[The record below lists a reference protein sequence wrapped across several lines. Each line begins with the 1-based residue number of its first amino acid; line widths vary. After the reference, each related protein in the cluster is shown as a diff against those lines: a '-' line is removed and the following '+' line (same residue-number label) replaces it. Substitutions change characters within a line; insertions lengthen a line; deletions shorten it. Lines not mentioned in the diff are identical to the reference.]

1 MKLKKIILS
10 IFLSLIFI
18 FPILENSFAESVY
31 NLETS
36 SFDNEITPYATYISS
51 TDCNLNITGGSAY
64 VNGIVKGYSNV
75 TKTSVTLKLQ
85 QYKNSQWVT
94 IYSWYNSGT
103 RSCSLSKTQPVPKD
117 YSYRV
122 YCTVTANS
130 ETMNLKSSTVKY

>member
-1 MKLKKIILS
+1 MKLKKLILS

-18 FPILENSFAESVY
+18 FPILENLFAESVY

-51 TDCNLNITGGSAY
+51 ADYNLNITGGSAY

-94 IYSWYNSGT
+94 IYSWYNSVT
-103 RSCSLSKTQPVPKD
+103 ISCSLSKT
-117 YSYRV
+117 
-122 YCTVTANS
+122 
-130 ETMNLKSSTVKY
+130 